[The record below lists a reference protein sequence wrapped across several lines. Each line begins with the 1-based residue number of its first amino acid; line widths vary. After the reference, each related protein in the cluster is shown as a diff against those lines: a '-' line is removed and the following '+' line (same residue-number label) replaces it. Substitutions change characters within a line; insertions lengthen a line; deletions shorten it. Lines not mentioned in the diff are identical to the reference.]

1 MTTNQLDIKRGNL
14 TPPQKAAALVV
25 AIGTRQAS
33 KLLEY
38 LDEAEIEALAAEI
51 ANLRHLP
58 AEVLQEVLEELQGE
72 AAAREAVL
80 RGGVEVARELLAEW
94 KGGRAEEIVER
105 IVSASLATPF
115 SFLLDVE
122 PAELVQ
128 FLQGEH
134 PQTIAVVLAHLPP
147 THAATILAGLE
158 PSLRSDVAIRIARM
172 ERVPAELIRR
182 AEETLRA
189 HLGRTGS
196 QTELT
201 QRGGVKELA
210 TILNSADRATE
221 RAILSGL
228 ESYSPELADQ
238 VRSLMFL
245 FEDIV
250 QLRDRDIQE
259 VLRGVEP
266 QVLALAMKG
275 VSEEVREVVLR
286 NLSERARQTLLDEM
300 EALGA
305 VRVRDVEE
313 AQAKI
318 VAVIRRLDEE
328 GKIVMRHDGE
338 GALVE

>member
-1 MTTNQLDIKRGNL
+1 MTTNQLDIRRGNL

-25 AIGTRQAS
+25 AIGTREAS

-38 LDEAEIEALAAEI
+38 LDEEEIEVLAAEI

-58 AEVLQEVLEELQGE
+58 SEVLHEVLEELQGE

-80 RGGVEVARELLAEW
+80 RGGVEYAKELLSTW

-115 SFLLDVE
+115 SFLLEVE

-128 FLQGEH
+128 YLQGEH

-147 THAATILAGLE
+147 THAATVLSGLE
-158 PSLRSDVAIRIARM
+158 PALRSDVAVRIARM
-172 ERVPAELIRR
+172 ERVPTELIRR
-182 AEETLRA
+182 AEESLRA
-189 HLGRTGS
+189 QLGRTGT

-210 TILNSADRATE
+210 NILNSADRATE

-259 VLRGVEP
+259 ILRSVEP

-286 NLSERARQTLLDEM
+286 NLSERARQTLLE
-300 EALGA
+300 EVETLGA

-313 AQAKI
+313 AQSKI